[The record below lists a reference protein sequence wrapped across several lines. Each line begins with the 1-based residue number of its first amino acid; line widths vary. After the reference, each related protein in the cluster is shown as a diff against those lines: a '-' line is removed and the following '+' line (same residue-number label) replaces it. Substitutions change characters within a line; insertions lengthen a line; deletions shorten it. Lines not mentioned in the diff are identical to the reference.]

1 MSIPPNT
8 PITFPLFEAVTLH
21 IPDYYV
27 LPGKKAKQFKLVKG
41 LTPSGK
47 TITTIQGHKAIKV
60 KSNEKNELY
69 LEEKD
74 FGNPRIEYGMFSP
87 KDQTILRKYFAD
99 KSPKASS
106 KQFESSSLSNYK
118 IGDVG
123 GGGPRPESP
132 SVSTISTDKTIN
144 LETDVILPSGKKK
157 YNVYKTREKE
167 KSEQKT
173 ERESMAGEDLR
184 RIRRM
189 NLLAD
194 KAAKK
199 KLPPIMSKREEQLL
213 KSKIPDLKSILSEYK
228 INVSKMKK
236 DDMIKAILSHEKI
249 PEGVKWDP
257 RSGLYDDL
265 KKAHTL
271 LDPSSFAD
279 SNLRNLKYVLTRT
292 KNKLLSTPKHQ
303 SGILRDEIDKLTK
316 KVNDAETLLKLDFE
330 KEYNDIMSKF
340 KPLQD

>member
-1 MSIPPNT
+1 MSIPANT
-8 PITFPLFEAVTLH
+8 PITLPLFESVTLH

-27 LPGKKAKQFKLVKG
+27 LPGKKQGQFKLVQG

-47 TITTIQGHKAIKV
+47 TITTRQGHKAIKV

-87 KDQTILRKYFAD
+87 KDQQILRKYFANE
-99 KSPKASS
+99 SPKP
-106 KQFESSSLSNYK
+106 KQFESSTPSNYK

-123 GGGPRPESP
+123 GGGPRLESP
-132 SVSTISTDKTIN
+132 SVSTISTDRTMDIG
-144 LETDVILPSGKKK
+144 TDVILPSGKKK
-157 YNVYKTREKE
+157 YKVYKTRERE

-173 ERESMAGEDLR
+173 ERNAMAGEDSR

-189 NLLAD
+189 ALMAD

-228 INVSKMKK
+228 IKFTKMKK

-257 RSGLYDDL
+257 QANWLYEDL

-279 SNLRNLKYVLTRT
+279 ANFRNLKYALTRT
-292 KNKLLSTPKHQ
+292 KIKLLSTPKHQ
-303 SGILRDEIDKLTK
+303 SSVLRDEIDKLTK
-316 KVNDAETLLKLDFE
+316 KVSDAETLLKRDFE
-330 KEYNDIMSKF
+330 KEYNDFMSKF
-340 KPLQD
+340 KPQH